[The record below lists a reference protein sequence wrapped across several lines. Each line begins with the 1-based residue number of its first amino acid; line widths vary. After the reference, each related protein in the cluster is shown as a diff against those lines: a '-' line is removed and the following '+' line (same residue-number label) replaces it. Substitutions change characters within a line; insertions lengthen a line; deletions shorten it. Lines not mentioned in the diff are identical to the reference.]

1 MQKETGSSLHIKE
14 SCIMFR
20 NREEAG
26 QILADK
32 LSQYRNDPTA
42 FILALPRGGVAV
54 GYQLSTSLHV
64 PLDVFITRKIG
75 APGNPEY
82 AIGAVAET
90 GSRHLNQEAINSFGL
105 SRNEL
110 DQLVHAQEQE
120 IARRRNL
127 YRQGRSLP
135 RLTGRIVLLVDDGLA
150 TGETFMASALAIR
163 DLQPH
168 RLVGVIP
175 VGPPSTI
182 REVRAHV
189 DELIVLMTPEPF
201 YAVGNFF
208 IDFTQVEDRDVIQY
222 LNLAEAML
230 ERTPSSPAS

>member
-1 MQKETGSSLHIKE
+1 
-14 SCIMFR
+14 MFR

-26 QILADK
+26 RMLASE
-32 LSQYRNDPTA
+32 LSQYRNDPTGL
-42 FILALPRGGVAV
+42 ILALPRGGVAV
-54 GYQLSTSLHV
+54 GYQLSLALHL

-90 GSRHLNQEAINSFGL
+90 GSRYLNQEAADSFGL
-105 SRNEL
+105 SRYEL
-110 DQLVHAQEQE
+110 DLLVHAQEKE
-120 IARRRNL
+120 IARRKDL

-135 RLTGRIVLLVDDGLA
+135 HLNGRAVLLVDDGIA
-150 TGETFMASALAIR
+150 TGATFMASALAIR
-163 DLQPH
+163 GVQPR

-189 DELIVLMTPEPF
+189 DELVVLMTPDPF
-201 YAVGNFF
+201 YAVGNFY

-222 LNLAEAML
+222 LNLAEEAKL

>member
-1 MQKETGSSLHIKE
+1 
-14 SCIMFR
+14 MFR

-26 QILADK
+26 RILVDK

-42 FILALPRGGVAV
+42 LILALPRGGVAV
-54 GYQLSTSLHV
+54 GYQLSLALHV

-75 APGNPEY
+75 APDNPEY

-90 GSRHLNQEAINSFGL
+90 GSRYLNQAAVSSFGL
-105 SRNEL
+105 SRYGL
-110 DQLVHAQEQE
+110 DRLIHVQEKE
-120 IARRRNL
+120 IARRKDL
-127 YRQGRSLP
+127 YRQGRLLP
-135 RLTGRIVLLVDDGLA
+135 QLTGRTVLLVDDGIA
-150 TGETFMASALAIR
+150 TGSTFMASALAIR
-163 DLQPH
+163 SLQPR

-189 DELIVLMTPEPF
+189 DELVVLMTPDPF
-201 YAVGNFF
+201 EAVGNFF
-208 IDFTQVEDRDVIQY
+208 VDFTQVEDRDVVEY
-222 LNLAEAML
+222 LNLAEEAML

>member
-1 MQKETGSSLHIKE
+1 
-14 SCIMFR
+14 MFR

-26 QILADK
+26 RILADK

-42 FILALPRGGVAV
+42 LILALPRGGVAV
-54 GYQLSTSLHV
+54 GYQLSLALHL

-90 GSRHLNQEAINSFGL
+90 GSCSLNQEAVNSFGL
-105 SRNEL
+105 SQHEL
-110 DQLVHAQEQE
+110 DRLIHVQEKE
-120 IARRRNL
+120 IARRKDL

-135 RLTGRIVLLVDDGLA
+135 QLTGRTVFLVDDGIA
-150 TGETFMASALAIR
+150 TGSTFMASALAIR
-163 DLQPH
+163 SLQP
-168 RLVGVIP
+168 RLLVGVIP

-182 REVRAHV
+182 REVQSYV
-189 DELIVLMTPEPF
+189 DDLVVLMTPEPF
-201 YAVGNFF
+201 EAVGNFF

-222 LNLAEAML
+222 LNLAEEAML
-230 ERTPSSPAS
+230 EHTPSSPDS